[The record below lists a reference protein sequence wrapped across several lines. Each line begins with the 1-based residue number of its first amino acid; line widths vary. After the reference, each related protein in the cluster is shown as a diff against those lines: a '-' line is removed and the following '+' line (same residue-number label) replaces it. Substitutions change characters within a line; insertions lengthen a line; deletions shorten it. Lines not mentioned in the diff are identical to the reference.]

1 MYQIKETYQKP
12 AITLYR
18 VKSEGG
24 MMAGTNGGSSGA
36 KPSTYLLDEPAITEF
51 PAEAKQGGTWD

>member
-1 MYQIKETYQKP
+1 MYQMKLTYRRP

-24 MMAGTNGGSSGA
+24 MMANTNGSSA
-36 KPSTYLLDEPAITEF
+36 KPATYLLDEPAITEF
-51 PAEAKQGGTWD
+51 STAAKKGGTLD

>member
-1 MYQIKETYQKP
+1 MKQTYQRP

-24 MMAGTNGGSSGA
+24 MMANTNGSSA
-36 KPSTYLLDEPAITEF
+36 KPATYLLDEPAITEF
-51 PAEAKQGGTWD
+51 STAAKKGGTLD